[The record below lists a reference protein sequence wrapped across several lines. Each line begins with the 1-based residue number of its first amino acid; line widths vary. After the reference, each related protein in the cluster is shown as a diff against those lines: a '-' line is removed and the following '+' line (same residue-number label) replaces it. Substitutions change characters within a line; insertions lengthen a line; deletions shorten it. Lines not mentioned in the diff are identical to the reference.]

1 MYCYF
6 VKLKCRCEMSYSMFL
21 ERKMRVFTWYGDKW
35 LRKGST
41 ITPPLLK
48 TRSDGTLV
56 PGIERYFLAM
66 VAR

>member
-1 MYCYF
+1 MYCYL
-6 VKLKCRCEMSYSMFL
+6 VKLRCEMSCSMFL
-21 ERKMRVFTWYGDKW
+21 ERKMRVFTWCGDKR

-48 TRSDGTLV
+48 IRSDGTLV
-56 PGIERYFLAM
+56 PGIERYFFAM